1 MNFLK
6 IEDPISICD
15 IGAAPSDEQILID
28 SLLENTNCKLTGFE
42 PNKIQFDKLNE
53 SKNKKY
59 YNFAIGDGKE
69 KILNICK
76 APGMSSF
83 LKPDNNY
90 NKMFHNFFYWGQ
102 IIDKVKVKTK
112 KLDDVESDFD
122 LIKIDVQGYESE
134 LIKYGKNKIKNSLV
148 VQIEVSPI
156 SSYIDAKPFPYVYN
170 QLENLDFDL
179 HMFSNIENRSFAPL
193 IINNSTTTGLYYLYQ
208 LDCVFVKKFKIID
221 SLELKDLLKLI
232 HIMHYGFQAYDF
244 VLNLIHS
251 LNKKF
256 KINVIEEYKKILK
269 SVKIIPRY

>member
-15 IGAAPSDEQILID
+15 IGAAPCEKQIIID
-28 SLLENTNCKLTGFE
+28 FLLENTNCKLTGFE

-112 KLDDVESDFD
+112 KLDDIESDFD

-134 LIKYGKNKIKNSLV
+134 LIKYGNNKIKNSLV
-148 VQIEVSPI
+148 IQIEVSPI

-179 HMFSNIENRSFAPL
+179 HMFSKIENRSFAPL
-193 IINNSTTTGLYYLYQ
+193 IINNSTRTGLYYLYQ

>member
-15 IGAAPSDEQILID
+15 IGAAPCEKQILID
-28 SLLENTNCKLTGFE
+28 SLLDNTNCKLTGFE

-221 SLELKDLLKLI
+221 SLELRDLLKLI

-244 VLNLIHS
+244 VLNLILG

>member
-15 IGAAPSDEQILID
+15 IGAAPCEKQILID
-28 SLLENTNCKLTGFE
+28 SLLDNTNCKLTGFE

-102 IIDKVKVKTK
+102 IIDKIKVKTK
-112 KLDDVESDFD
+112 KLDDIEPDFD

-148 VQIEVSPI
+148 IQIEVSPI

-170 QLENLDFDL
+170 QLENLDFEL
-179 HMFSNIENRSFAPL
+179 HMFSKIENRSFAPL
-193 IINNSTTTGLYYLYQ
+193 IINNSTRTGLYYLYQ

-244 VLNLIHS
+244 ALNLIHR

>member
-15 IGAAPSDEQILID
+15 IGAAPCEKQILID
-28 SLLENTNCKLTGFE
+28 SLLDNTNCKLTGFE

-112 KLDDVESDFD
+112 KLDDIESDFD

-134 LIKYGKNKIKNSLV
+134 LIKYGNNKIKNSLV
-148 VQIEVSPI
+148 IQIEVSPI

-170 QLENLDFDL
+170 QLENLDFEL
-179 HMFSNIENRSFAPL
+179 HMFSKIENRSFAPL
-193 IINNSTTTGLYYLYQ
+193 IINNSTRTGLYYLYQ

-244 VLNLIHS
+244 VLNLILS

>member
-112 KLDDVESDFD
+112 KLDDIESDFD

-193 IINNSTTTGLYYLYQ
+193 IINNNTTAGLYYLYQ

-221 SLELKDLLKLI
+221 SLELKDLSKLI

>member
-15 IGAAPSDEQILID
+15 IGAAPCEKQILID
-28 SLLENTNCKLTGFE
+28 SLLDNTNCKLTGFE

-102 IIDKVKVKTK
+102 IIDKIKVKTK
-112 KLDDVESDFD
+112 KLDDIEPDFD

-134 LIKYGKNKIKNSLV
+134 LIKYGNNKIKNSLV
-148 VQIEVSPI
+148 IQIEVSPI

-244 VLNLIHS
+244 VLNLILS

>member
-15 IGAAPSDEQILID
+15 IGAAPCEKQILID

-112 KLDDVESDFD
+112 KLDDIESDFD

-148 VQIEVSPI
+148 IQIEVSPI

-179 HMFSNIENRSFAPL
+179 HMFSKIENRSFAPL
-193 IINNSTTTGLYYLYQ
+193 IINNSTRTGLYYLYQ

>member
-1 MNFLK
+1 
-6 IEDPISICD
+6 
-15 IGAAPSDEQILID
+15 
-28 SLLENTNCKLTGFE
+28 
-42 PNKIQFDKLNE
+42 
-53 SKNKKY
+53 
-59 YNFAIGDGKE
+59 
-69 KILNICK
+69 
-76 APGMSSF
+76 MSSF

-102 IIDKVKVKTK
+102 IIDKIKVKTK
-112 KLDDVESDFD
+112 KLDDIETDFD

-148 VQIEVSPI
+148 IQIEVSPI

-244 VLNLIHS
+244 VLNLILS

>member
-6 IEDPISICD
+6 IENPISICD

-59 YNFAIGDGKE
+59 YNFAIGNGKE

-112 KLDDVESDFD
+112 KLDDIESDFD

-134 LIKYGKNKIKNSLV
+134 LIKYGNNKIKNSLV
-148 VQIEVSPI
+148 IQIEVSPI

-179 HMFSNIENRSFAPL
+179 S
-193 IINNSTTTGLYYLYQ
+193 Y
-208 LDCVFVKKFKIID
+208 VFK
-221 SLELKDLLKLI
+221 
-232 HIMHYGFQAYDF
+232 
-244 VLNLIHS
+244 N
-251 LNKKF
+251 
-256 KINVIEEYKKILK
+256 
-269 SVKIIPRY
+269 

>member
-15 IGAAPSDEQILID
+15 IGAAPCEKQILID

-112 KLDDVESDFD
+112 KLDDIESDFD

-134 LIKYGKNKIKNSLV
+134 LIKYGNNKIKNSLV
-148 VQIEVSPI
+148 IQIEVSPI

-179 HMFSNIENRSFAPL
+179 HMFSKIENRSFAPL
-193 IINNSTTTGLYYLYQ
+193 IINNSTRTGLYYLYQ

-244 VLNLIHS
+244 VLNLILS

>member
-15 IGAAPSDEQILID
+15 IGAAPCEKQILID
-28 SLLENTNCKLTGFE
+28 SLLDNTNCKLTGFE

-102 IIDKVKVKTK
+102 IIDKIKVKTK
-112 KLDDVESDFD
+112 KLDDIETDFD

-148 VQIEVSPI
+148 IQIEVSPI

-244 VLNLIHS
+244 VLNLILS

>member
-102 IIDKVKVKTK
+102 IIDKIKVKTK
-112 KLDDVESDFD
+112 KLDDIESDFD

-134 LIKYGKNKIKNSLV
+134 LIKYGNNKIKNSLV

-193 IINNSTTTGLYYLYQ
+193 IINNSTKRGLYYLYQ

-221 SLELKDLLKLI
+221 SLELKDLSKLI

-251 LNKKF
+251 INKKF

>member
-112 KLDDVESDFD
+112 KLDDIESDFD

-148 VQIEVSPI
+148 IQIEVSPI

-179 HMFSNIENRSFAPL
+179 HMFSKIENRSFAPL
-193 IINNSTTTGLYYLYQ
+193 IINNSTRTGLYYLYQ

-244 VLNLIHS
+244 VLNLILS

>member
-15 IGAAPSDEQILID
+15 IGAAPCEKQILID

-112 KLDDVESDFD
+112 KLDDIESDFD

-148 VQIEVSPI
+148 IQIEVSPI

-179 HMFSNIENRSFAPL
+179 HMFSKIENRSFAPL
-193 IINNSTTTGLYYLYQ
+193 IINNSTRTGLYYLYQ

-244 VLNLIHS
+244 VLNLILS

>member
-15 IGAAPSDEQILID
+15 IGAAPCEKQILID

-112 KLDDVESDFD
+112 KLDDIESDFD

-134 LIKYGKNKIKNSLV
+134 LIKYGNNKIKNSLV
-148 VQIEVSPI
+148 IQIEVSPI

-179 HMFSNIENRSFAPL
+179 HMFSKIENRSFAPL
-193 IINNSTTTGLYYLYQ
+193 IINNSTRTGLYYLYQ

-221 SLELKDLLKLI
+221 SLELKDLSKLI

-244 VLNLIHS
+244 VLNLILG

>member
-6 IEDPISICD
+6 IENPISICD
-15 IGAAPSDEQILID
+15 IGAAPSEEQILID

-170 QLENLDFDL
+170 QLEKLDFDL
-179 HMFSNIENRSFAPL
+179 HMFSKIENRSFAPL
-193 IINNSTTTGLYYLYQ
+193 IINNSTKTGLYYLYQ

-221 SLELKDLLKLI
+221 SLELRDLLKLI

-244 VLNLIHS
+244 ALNLIHR

>member
-15 IGAAPSDEQILID
+15 IGAAPCEKQILID
-28 SLLENTNCKLTGFE
+28 SLLDNTNCKLTGFE

-102 IIDKVKVKTK
+102 IIDKIKVKTK
-112 KLDDVESDFD
+112 KLDDIETDFD

-170 QLENLDFDL
+170 QLEKLDFDL
-179 HMFSNIENRSFAPL
+179 HMFSKIENRSFAPL
-193 IINNSTTTGLYYLYQ
+193 IINNSTKTGLYYLYQ

-221 SLELKDLLKLI
+221 SLELRDLLKLI

-244 VLNLIHS
+244 VLNLIHG